1 MLYKK
6 YHRNYVRQFKK
17 GAVVEINEVFGIG
30 NGSMN
35 YYEVTKDPFI
45 GIGSGEVF
53 ISARRVD
60 KQCSY
65 LGLCLVRFDGVLR
78 SSNIKCLK
86 SNYYEDKSPI

>member
-6 YHRNYVRQFKK
+6 YHKDYVRQFKK
-17 GAVVEINEVFGIG
+17 GAVVEINEVFGID
-30 NGSMN
+30 GSMN
-35 YYEVTKDPFI
+35 YYEVTKDPF
-45 GIGSGEVF
+45 IGSGEVF

-65 LGLCLVRFDGVLR
+65 LGLCLIRFNGVLR

-86 SNYYEDKSPI
+86 SNYYEAK

>member
-6 YHRNYVRQFKK
+6 YHKNYVRQFKK

-35 YYEVTKDPFI
+35 YYEVTKDPFRDI
-45 GIGSGEVF
+45 IYGDGIF
-53 ISARRVD
+53 ISARHVD
-60 KQCSY
+60 KQRNY
-65 LGLCLVRFDGVLR
+65 LGLCLIRFDGVLR

-86 SNYYEDKSPI
+86 SNYYEDK